1 MSAPPGWHV
10 QPDGRERFWDGSQ
23 WTEQFRAPAMSD
35 PTAPPPPPSWAGGDG
50 TSSLSGDA
58 SSSDGPSAEDHP
70 SDDDQGAGDHTQ
82 ALGMESTQ
90 QLPTVAA
97 GDPAA
102 AQTPYGGPVHPG
114 SPYSSP
120 YGDTA
125 AQPAYQASYPPAG
138 VPQTGYG
145 APGDPGAGWQQP
157 QKSGSSGLLK
167 GCLIAAVVG
176 VIVVVG
182 LVVAAIFFFNRA
194 VDEVGD
200 SFQSSFPTGLPSD
213 FPSDFPSDLP
223 SGLPTEGIGQSVDI
237 TVGQGFE
244 LARAQVED
252 GWSLEERGAAGF
264 NAVQVKDMKA
274 TMGEN
279 GGIPLFFTISFTTD
293 EGEVVETPCT
303 ATGNPGQTVDV
314 TCVPL
319 LGDVAGATEGTVTT
333 AF

>member
-1 MSAPPGWHV
+1 
-10 QPDGRERFWDGSQ
+10 
-23 WTEQFRAPAMSD
+23 
-35 PTAPPPPPSWAGGDG
+35 
-50 TSSLSGDA
+50 
-58 SSSDGPSAEDHP
+58 
-70 SDDDQGAGDHTQ
+70 
-82 ALGMESTQ
+82 MESTQ

-97 GDPAA
+97 GDQAA

-182 LVVAAIFFFNRA
+182 ARRGRDLLLQPGRRR
-194 VDEVGD
+194 GRRL
-200 SFQSSFPTGLPSD
+200 LPVQLPHRPASD

-279 GGIPLFFTISFTTD
+279 GGIPLFFTIAFTTD
-293 EGEVVETPCT
+293 DGEVVETPCT
-303 ATGNPGQTVDV
+303 ATGDPGPDRRRHLR
-314 TCVPL
+314 PPPRRRRRGDRGHGDDRL
-319 LGDVAGATEGTVTT
+319 LRTTRGPVALAGAMLTS
-333 AF
+333 

>member
-1 MSAPPGWHV
+1 M
-10 QPDGRERFWDGSQ
+10 
-23 WTEQFRAPAMSD
+23 
-35 PTAPPPPPSWAGGDG
+35 
-50 TSSLSGDA
+50 
-58 SSSDGPSAEDHP
+58 
-70 SDDDQGAGDHTQ
+70 
-82 ALGMESTQ
+82 
-90 QLPTVAA
+90 
-97 GDPAA
+97 
-102 AQTPYGGPVHPG
+102 
-114 SPYSSP
+114 
-120 YGDTA
+120 
-125 AQPAYQASYPPAG
+125 
-138 VPQTGYG
+138 PQTGYG
-145 APGDPGAGWQQP
+145 APGDPGAWWQQP

-194 VDEVGD
+194 VDEVDGSLD
-200 SFQSSFPTGLPSD
+200 VSFPTGLPSD

-237 TVGQGFE
+237 TVGQGFGSPGRRSRT
-244 LARAQVED
+244 AGPSRSGGRPAQ
-252 GWSLEERGAAGF
+252 RGPG
-264 NAVQVKDMKA
+264 QDMKA

-279 GGIPLFFTISFTTD
+279 GGIPLFFTIAFTTD

-319 LGDVAGATEGTVTT
+319 LGDVAGATEGTVTS